1 MKTKAKRS
9 VKKNQLRSAPPQ
21 EPVKAE
27 APVAPPLKSPKRRI
41 LIVDDHA
48 IVREGLAQLINSEA
62 DLAVCGEVDSAQ
74 RAIDAINA
82 LKPDIAIVDISLS
95 SMNGIELIKN
105 IKVQHPTLPILV
117 LSMHDESLYAE
128 RALRAGAKGYI
139 MKQEGTE
146 NLRLA
151 IRQVL
156 NGEIYLSTRMSG
168 KMLTQLAG
176 GSKDLGS
183 PIERMSD
190 RELEVF
196 QLIGQGLGTRQI
208 AEKLHLSIKTIESYR
223 EHIKQKMNFKNGTE
237 LVQQAV
243 QWVERSNTF

>member
-1 MKTKAKRS
+1 MKTNAKRS
-9 VKKNQLRSAPPQ
+9 VKKDSPASSRPQ
-21 EPVKAE
+21 EPAKNQADAV
-27 APVAPPLKSPKRRI
+27 PSSTSRKRKV

-48 IVREGLAQLINSEA
+48 IVREGLAQLINCEA
-62 DLAVCGEVDSAQ
+62 DLMVCGEVDSAP

-82 LKPDIAIVDISLS
+82 LTPDIALVDISLS

-105 IKVQHPTLPILV
+105 IKVQHPMLPILV

-139 MKQEGTE
+139 MKQEGTD
-146 NLRLA
+146 NLRSA

-168 KMLTQLAG
+168 KMLNQLAG
-176 GSKDLGS
+176 AKDMGS

-196 QLIGQGLGTRQI
+196 QLIGQGFGTRQI

>member
-1 MKTKAKRS
+1 MKASAKHS
-9 VKKNQLRSAPPQ
+9 VKKASSETGRKSETQSAPS
-21 EPVKAE
+21 A
-27 APVAPPLKSPKRRI
+27 KSQKRKV

-48 IVREGLAQLINSEA
+48 IVREGLTQLINSEA
-62 DLAVCGEVDSAQ
+62 DLVVCGEVDSAP
-74 RAIDAINA
+74 RAIDAING
-82 LKPDIAIVDISLS
+82 LKPDIALVDISLS

-146 NLRLA
+146 NLRNA

-156 NGEIYLSTRMSG
+156 KGEIYLSERMSG
-168 KMLTQLAG
+168 KMLHQLAG
-176 GSKDLGS
+176 GAKDLGS

>member
-1 MKTKAKRS
+1 MKTLLKQPRIKSSSSEKISPPEEQKSSSRSSKKAKS
-9 VKKNQLRSAPPQ
+9 K
-21 EPVKAE
+21 
-27 APVAPPLKSPKRRI
+27 I

-48 IVREGLAQLINSEA
+48 IVREGIAQLINTED
-62 DLAVCGEVDSAQ
+62 DLMVCGEAENAHKALE
-74 RAIDAINA
+74 AIGA
-82 LKPDIAIVDISLS
+82 LQPDIAVVDISLT

-105 IKVQHPTLPILV
+105 IKVQYPKLPVLV

-139 MKQEGTE
+139 MKQEATE
-146 NLRLA
+146 KVRAA

-156 NGEIYLSTRMSG
+156 NGQIYVSEKISS
-168 KMLTQLAG
+168 KMLHQLAG
-176 GSKDLGS
+176 GPVEGAS
-183 PIERMSD
+183 PVERMSD

-223 EHIKQKMNFKNGTE
+223 EHIKEKMYFKNGTE

-243 QWVERSNTF
+243 QWVERRNSF